1 MRVAVLYNAVPD
13 DAPLEDRDTL
23 VQVDAVMGAVAR
35 LGHEP
40 VAVPCG
46 LDLAALREGLA
57 GLGPDVVF
65 NLVESLADADSLVY
79 LPLAVLDVL
88 GLAYTGGRTEALF
101 LTTHKLMGKERLR
114 QAGLPTPDWIESGQ
128 NGASSHLLPQTGD
141 WPGEGTWILKG
152 VWDQASRGM
161 DDAAVL
167 RNVETAEV
175 RRRLAERA
183 ERSGRP
189 CFAERFVD
197 GREFNLSVLAG
208 REGPQVL
215 PPAEI
220 DFSAFPPEKPRIVG
234 HSAKWQAD
242 SFEYNNTPRRF
253 GFDPSDRPL
262 LDELCRL
269 AEACWTLFRL
279 RGWVRVDFRVDAA
292 GRPWILEIN
301 ANPCLS
307 PDAGFPAAL
316 QQASIPFDEAVRRI
330 IEEAVG

>member
-1 MRVAVLYNAVPD
+1 MRIAVLHNAVPE

-23 VQVDAVMGAVAR
+23 VQVEAVREAVAR

-46 LDLAALREGLA
+46 LDLAALRDALVR
-57 GLGPDVVF
+57 LRPDAAF

-88 GLAYTGGRTEALF
+88 GLPYTGGRTEALF

-114 QAGLPTPDWIESGQ
+114 VAGLPTPDWIESGDRQ
-128 NGASSHLLPQTGD
+128 AVRDGQSPRS
-141 WPGEGTWILKG
+141 WILKG

-161 DDAAVL
+161 DDSAVL
-167 RNVETAEV
+167 RNADAAEV
-175 RRRLAERA
+175 LRQLAERTR
-183 ERSGRP
+183 RSGRT
-189 CFAERFVD
+189 CFAEQFVE
-197 GREFNLSVLAG
+197 GREFNLSVLTG
-208 REGPQVL
+208 PDGPQVL

-220 DFSAFPPEKPRIVG
+220 DFSAFPADKPRIVG
-234 HSAKWQAD
+234 YRAKWQAD
-242 SFEYNNTPRRF
+242 SFEYNHTPRRF
-253 GFDPSDRPL
+253 DFARSDRPL
-262 LDELCRL
+262 LDELRRL
-269 AEACWTLFRL
+269 AAACWTLFRL

-316 QQASIPFDEAVRRI
+316 QQAAIPFDEAVRRI
-330 IEEAVG
+330 IEEAMR